1 MDNKD
6 FFELPPQDS
15 INRSQTTGKL
25 LSNVYEVTRG
35 GFGREEDNII
45 AFSGSLRV
53 DDLVKDFQFFE
64 TLSRSK
70 NWPISKIIQ
79 REIDSTRVKNIDE
92 GYIRSNRKVK
102 YFPPIIVAL
111 LPKVGPQL
119 ADNFTFEE
127 SSESIANAKNLM
139 FERSIFK
146 SINEDFYKTVFNKAK
161 NTSFTA
167 GIYVLELFKNSNYFT
182 LSWDT
187 EKYYAIAIDGQHR
200 MSALIESYKIDKSIG
215 NYKQDVIFL
224 DLSLKSKAE
233 SLSPVNIVRTI
244 FIDINKN
251 PRQVTR
257 SRQILMDDLDTSALL
272 VQALVNDDDD
282 QGNRRGKYLLPQ
294 TIDWYSEDQKFE
306 LPYTTSII
314 NLWEIINTEL
324 LSGASLNSL
333 EDFKSIQ
340 KVTSWKET
348 VENRF
353 KVDVLIEEIYDFNK
367 INKLKD
373 SFATFKQRIADDGD
387 AGDDNEFE
395 YFNYDY
401 DILKVIAYSFE
412 NIYASSIVNFFNEI
426 DLYKLLHRNLETE
439 GAFDINKTI
448 CQSLTTSKSKRT
460 NAQLA
465 QFDLLKKN
473 ISQGI
478 GRDYYY
484 LYTVLGQKAIF
495 KYFFKGLIS
504 KIGNLVNED
513 NCLKISN
520 ELIDDFNRTFSQLN
534 KASYKIF
541 SNDESGTYGEFV
553 KKFVAKN
560 KLDSRIV
567 LLERSLWTDLIVVNN
582 QIFYKQRGVD
592 TLYNVIKLLIIN
604 INKNISEYQAN
615 RTVIDLPSL
624 DSIGY
629 FNARVKK
636 RIENELKNEEL
647 TDTEIQN
654 LTKGCIDAKTAF
666 MTDLIKST
674 FNNAGI

>member
-1 MDNKD
+1 MDNKE

-111 LPKVGPQL
+111 LPKVGPLL
-119 ADNFTFEE
+119 ADNFSFEE

-146 SINEDFYKTVFNKAK
+146 SINEDFYKTVFNKAN

-353 KVDVLIEEIYDFNK
+353 KVDVLIEDISDFNK
-367 INKLKD
+367 IKKLKD
-373 SFATFKQRIADDGD
+373 SFATFKQRITDDGD
-387 AGDDNEFE
+387 TGDDNEFE

-460 NAQLA
+460 NAQLS

-478 GRDYYY
+478 GKDYYY

-504 KIGNLVNED
+504 KIGNLVNEE

-534 KASYKIF
+534 KARYKIF
-541 SNDESGTYGEFV
+541 SNDDSGTYGEFV
-553 KKFVAKN
+553 KKFVTKN
-560 KLDSRIV
+560 KLDSRVV

-592 TLYNVIKLLIIN
+592 TLYNVIKHLIIN

-615 RTVIDLPSL
+615 RAVIDLSSL
-624 DSIGY
+624 DFIGY

-666 MTDLIKST
+666 MTDVIKST
-674 FNNAGI
+674 FNIAGI